1 MGFLKKLE
9 EWEKKLNE
17 KIEKD
22 KFENKNRPKLK
33 DDLKDEFRKLKDE
46 TKSDFKKIKEEAKRD
61 FEKINKETKENFKKI
76 KEEIKK
82 DSNRELNDKPN
93 KKSFFKKLLAIE
105 DMSPEEREKIEN
117 ERREKQAIREK
128 ELRELEEKRRK
139 IKEAKLAEQEAKEI
153 YEREKILKFFGS
165 NTSKDQSNYSVY
177 KTTLAYIEE
186 NILLDD
192 ETILVTIP
200 SEYDKT
206 KNREIKGVLVATDQ
220 RLIFATSGIGFG
232 EFVEIFEY
240 QKINGHTVS
249 SDGFFRRELMIDYGR
264 SRKIFDDISDDGNF
278 DKLLDI
284 IRNKSNEF
292 KKIKQTKRTPKTDK
306 SEDKYD
312 KLERL
317 GKLYEQGYLT
327 DEEFQKEKEKIL
339 NS

>member
-1 MGFLKKLE
+1 MEVFIMGFLKKLE
-9 EWEKKLNE
+9 EWEKKL
-17 KIEKD
+17 
-22 KFENKNRPKLK
+22 
-33 DDLKDEFRKLKDE
+33 DE
-46 TKSDFKKIKEEAKRD
+46 S
-61 FEKINKETKENFKKI
+61 
-76 KEEIKK
+76 IKK
-82 DSNRELNDKPN
+82 DKEKMGKQREELAKLFKGKE
-93 KKSFFKKLLAIE
+93 KKKGSFFKKLLAIE

-153 YEREKILKFFGS
+153 YEREKTLKFFGS
-165 NTSKDQSNYSVY
+165 NTSKDQTNYSVY

-186 NILLDD
+186 NILFDD
-192 ETILVTIP
+192 ETVLVTVP
-200 SEYDKT
+200 AEYDKT

-264 SRKIFDDISDDGNF
+264 SRKIFDDISGDGNF